1 MRRRPPRSTRTDT
14 LFPYTTLFRSYTTSP
29 DASGLQWMTPAM
41 TGGGKLPFMFSQS
54 QQIHAR
60 SWVPLQ
66 DTPQVRFTYTAH
78 VTSPADVM
86 VLMSAD
92 NDPEAGRDGDYSF
105 KMPQAIPSYLLEIA
119 AGDLVFAPI
128 SGRSGVW
135 AEPAMV
141 EKAAAEFA
149 DTEKMIEVTEQLYGP
164 YRWERYDMLVLPP
177 SFPYGGMEN
186 PRLSFITPTVIVG
199 DKSLEIGRAHV

>member
-1 MRRRPPRSTRTDT
+1 MIRRPPRSTRTDT
-14 LFPYTTLFRSYTTSP
+14 LFPYTTLFRSLDTRDLAIDKVEGEGKDGAWQPQQYGLADRDELLGSKFTIEAPERNEHIRVTYTTSP

-86 VLMSAD
+86 VLMRAA
-92 NDPEAGRDGDYSF
+92 NDPEDGRDGDYSF
-105 KMPQAIPSYLLEIA
+105 KMP
-119 AGDLVFAPI
+119 
-128 SGRSGVW
+128 
-135 AEPAMV
+135 PA
-141 EKAAAEFA
+141 
-149 DTEKMIEVTEQLYGP
+149 
-164 YRWERYDMLVLPP
+164 LP
-177 SFPYGGMEN
+177 
-186 PRLSFITPTVIVG
+186 
-199 DKSLEIGRAHV
+199 

>member
-1 MRRRPPRSTRTDT
+1 
-14 LFPYTTLFRSYTTSP
+14 
-29 DASGLQWMTPAM
+29 MTPAM
-41 TGGGKLPFMFSQS
+41 TEGGKLPFMFSQS

-105 KMPQAIPSYLLEIA
+105 KLPQAIPSYLDRKSVWEGKRVA
-119 AGDLVFAPI
+119 VRGDL
-128 SGRSGVW
+128 G
-135 AEPAMV
+135 
-141 EKAAAEFA
+141 
-149 DTEKMIEVTEQLYGP
+149 GP
-164 YRWERYDMLVLPP
+164 
-177 SFPYGGMEN
+177 
-186 PRLSFITPTVIVG
+186 
-199 DKSLEIGRAHV
+199 